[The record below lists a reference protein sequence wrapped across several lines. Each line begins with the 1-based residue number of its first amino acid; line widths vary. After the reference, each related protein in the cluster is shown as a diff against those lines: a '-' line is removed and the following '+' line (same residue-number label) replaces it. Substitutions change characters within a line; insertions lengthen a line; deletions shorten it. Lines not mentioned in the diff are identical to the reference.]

1 MDASLASL
9 DHGPLLQLEDL
20 CLEGLIIH
28 SLDGYRVAGTMMGTR
43 DIVKNKTNTALAFNK
58 SIAQRGLCK

>member
-1 MDASLASL
+1 MEPFGSSPFIIRDSLPSPFKPEIWREVHMDASLASL

-28 SLDGYRVAGTMMGTR
+28 SLNST
-43 DIVKNKTNTALAFNK
+43 
-58 SIAQRGLCK
+58 

>member
-28 SLDGYRVAGTMMGTR
+28 SLNST
-43 DIVKNKTNTALAFNK
+43 
-58 SIAQRGLCK
+58 